1 MATIK
6 KVRLAAMCAGSLA
19 LVAAAPAAAF
29 PPVGSTVT
37 GVDDGR
43 GFDFGALT
51 TCHVSLG
58 GTVTSQDPWGGG
70 TIRVDR
76 TSFTG
81 CTSGVTVTANSLP
94 WTLGTDSTAAAAL
107 YPLDVNIT
115 TSRGTCRYSGSLLG
129 STNGA
134 GTWWFTE
141 SVFKRTSGCG
151 GADDL
156 RTRVTL
162 NLRDSAG
169 QPLRM

>member
-1 MATIK
+1 MLIIK
-6 KVRLAAMCAGSLA
+6 KLGLAAMCAGSLA
-19 LVAAAPAAAF
+19 LVAAMPAAAF

-70 TIRVDR
+70 GIRVNR
-76 TSFTG
+76 VSYTG

-94 WTLGTDSTAAAAL
+94 WTLGTDPTLAAAL
-107 YPLDVNIT
+107 YPLDVSIT

-162 NLRDSAG
+162 NLRDSTG
-169 QPLRM
+169 RPVRL